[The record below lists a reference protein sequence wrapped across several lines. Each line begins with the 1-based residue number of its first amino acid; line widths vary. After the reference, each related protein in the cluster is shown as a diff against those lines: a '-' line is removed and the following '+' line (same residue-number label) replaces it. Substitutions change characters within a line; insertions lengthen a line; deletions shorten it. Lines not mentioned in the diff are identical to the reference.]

1 MSQAL
6 VPRDG
11 TDFKASL
18 DTLAL
23 NFSLAPEIQAR
34 ILAEGLSHLEEL
46 RFFFDNEEHVG
57 RWVAK
62 LGLGDKTM
70 LETSRLRRAWAA
82 VRLYFSTSEQDRSKV
97 ALTDLDTMLE
107 DGELRDVKQAF
118 WKRYRQRFPAEV
130 HPADSLLSRVS
141 RELSKRMLC
150 VFAIWKVRSLYFQLT
165 TVQRKR
171 KLGDNLYTEEAE
183 TEEAISKDADTYL
196 DKLYTLLL
204 AYSMAGVHPLP
215 GTDPAKE
222 VALSASSV
230 EFVGVPLDVAMAY
243 YFRAKKCVTALPP
256 SRRLHWLQAKDVE
269 ERSEWVTRFREGTS
283 PLGVI
288 IKQVMEARD
297 AHWVVTS
304 AAVTNG
310 AGEQQATGGTGQA
323 ALPPPPP
330 QISHFREGPKVGG
343 KRVAAVLKDGTKLCP
358 DFQVGKCSSKS
369 CAKGA
374 HKCGVIVRSQRA
386 CGSPGH
392 GAHQC
397 RERIK

>member
-1 MSQAL
+1 MRYIRANLGGTQAARSRSLSDRRVGCTSQAL

-183 TEEAISKDADTYL
+183 TE
-196 DKLYTLLL
+196 
-204 AYSMAGVHPLP
+204 
-215 GTDPAKE
+215 
-222 VALSASSV
+222 
-230 EFVGVPLDVAMAY
+230 
-243 YFRAKKCVTALPP
+243 
-256 SRRLHWLQAKDVE
+256 
-269 ERSEWVTRFREGTS
+269 
-283 PLGVI
+283 
-288 IKQVMEARD
+288 
-297 AHWVVTS
+297 
-304 AAVTNG
+304 G
-310 AGEQQATGGTGQA
+310 APATGYG
-323 ALPPPPP
+323 
-330 QISHFREGPKVGG
+330 
-343 KRVAAVLKDGTKLCP
+343 
-358 DFQVGKCSSKS
+358 S
-369 CAKGA
+369 C
-374 HKCGVIVRSQRA
+374 
-386 CGSPGH
+386 
-392 GAHQC
+392 
-397 RERIK
+397 